1 MQEAKSSPTNL
12 SSLSKS
18 VSGLALSAMQLEE
31 LEIGCKSKLKRPL
44 KKDKFGESM
53 LNINKTDAPSY
64 QESKTIAAMGMKNK
78 YNTSFVDILKHKDL
92 VDSMERRVAQNEI
105 IKKIE
110 KANREEQRHRNILPT
125 KTSSLR

>member
-1 MQEAKSSPTNL
+1 
-12 SSLSKS
+12 
-18 VSGLALSAMQLEE
+18 
-31 LEIGCKSKLKRPL
+31 
-44 KKDKFGESM
+44 
-53 LNINKTDAPSY
+53 
-64 QESKTIAAMGMKNK
+64 MGMKNK

-110 KANREEQRHRNILPT
+110 KANKEEQRHRNILPT

>member
-1 MQEAKSSPTNL
+1 MFMQEAKSSPTNL

-44 KKDKFGESM
+44 RKDKFGESM

-64 QESKTIAAMGMKNK
+64 
-78 YNTSFVDILKHKDL
+78 
-92 VDSMERRVAQNEI
+92 
-105 IKKIE
+105 
-110 KANREEQRHRNILPT
+110 
-125 KTSSLR
+125 

>member
-12 SSLSKS
+12 SALSKS
-18 VSGLALSAMQLEE
+18 VSGLALSATQLEE